1 MQIKVNEHEARLW
14 LGLAQQYRTNVE
26 SVALTEFEKGVIYEK
41 VDTFIAKLKKA
52 AGEVKP

>member
-14 LGLAQQYRTNVE
+14 LGMAVNFRDSTAKSE
-26 SVALTEFEKGVIYEK
+26 MPAFEKGVVLEK
-41 VDTFIAKLKKA
+41 VDGLIAKLKKV